1 MMAEV
6 AQRYGPYTCV
16 RRLGVGGMAETFL
29 AVQHGTAGFEQRVC
43 MKFMLPALRNDQMF
57 RQMFLREATIA
68 ASLRHGNI
76 VGVIDVDEE
85 AGYIV
90 LELVDGVDLRRVVD
104 AAPNRS
110 LPAHLVSLVAV
121 EMCKAL

>member
-1 MMAEV
+1 MAEV

-43 MKFMLPALRNDQMF
+43 MKFMLPALRSDHTF

-76 VGVIDVDEE
+76 VGVIDLDEDE
-85 AGYIV
+85 GYIV
-90 LELVDGVDLRRVVD
+90 LELVDGVDLRRLVD
-104 AAPNRS
+104 VAPNRT

-121 EMCKAL
+121 EMC